1 MPRQSD
7 AVSVRQRV
15 VLFAKYPRE
24 GLAKT
29 RLIPA
34 LGASGAAQWQRTA
47 IELVLAQ
54 LDQWQQVSGGDVQIW
69 FTGCTESEMREMFGE
84 HRSYAEQPSGDL
96 GQRLIHA
103 TQRTFK
109 ESIDKLVIIGT
120 DAPRLD
126 TAVLTQAFKALEKSD
141 VAISPATD
149 GGYTLIGLRAPH
161 TSLFEQIDWSTE
173 RVCEQTLE
181 RANQAALSVSPLVTL
196 HDVDYPDDLIH
207 CRGGSNQWAQV
218 IGSSVAGRLSII
230 IPALNEAAHLQE
242 TLDSTLVEQSLRDRV
257 EVIVSDGGSQ
267 DDTVAIAKRHGARTI
282 VSRPGRARQMNA
294 GASIATG
301 EWLLFLHG
309 DSRLPSDYFSEVA
322 TAMQRGF
329 IGGAFR
335 FKLKDSTLLMRC
347 VELGTNLRSRSWGR
361 PYGDQG
367 IFVRAD
373 LFFEMA
379 GYRDWPLMEDYELV
393 GRLRRRGKF
402 ALLKSAVT
410 TSARRWKRRGLIRTT
425 LLNQAIVAAYHL
437 GASPETLARI
447 YRGKRK

>member
-1 MPRQSD
+1 MSQRH
-7 AVSVRQRV
+7 RV
-15 VLFAKYPRE
+15 VLFAKYPKS

-34 LGASGAAQWQRTA
+34 LGADGAAQWQRTA
-47 IELVLAQ
+47 VALVLAQ
-54 LDQWQQVSGGDVQIW
+54 LDDWQRVSGGDVRIW

-84 HRSYAEQPSGDL
+84 HRSYTEQPSGDL

-103 TQRTFK
+103 TQRAFE

-126 TAVLTQAFKALEKSD
+126 ASVLAQAFAALKRSD

-149 GGYTLIGLRAPH
+149 GGYTLIGLRDPH

-181 RANQAALSVSPLVTL
+181 RAHQAGLSVTSLVTL

-207 CRGGSNQWAQV
+207 CRGGSNQWSQV
-218 IGSSVAGRLSII
+218 IGSSTAGRLSII
-230 IPALNEAAHLQE
+230 IPTFNEAANLQE
-242 TLDSTLVEQSLRDRV
+242 TLESTLVEQSLRDRV

-267 DDTVAIAKRHGARTI
+267 DETVTIAQRHGARTI
-282 VSRPGRARQMNA
+282 ESRPGRARQMNA

-309 DSRLPSDYFSEVA
+309 DSQLPSGFFGEVS
-322 TAMQRGF
+322 TAMQQGST
-329 IGGAFR
+329 GGTFR

-347 VELGTNLRSRSWGR
+347 VELGTNLRSRTWGR

-373 LFFEMA
+373 LFFEIG

-410 TSARRWKRRGLIRTT
+410 TSARRWKSRGLLRTT

-437 GASPETLARI
+437 GASPLTLARI
-447 YRGKRK
+447 YRGKRS